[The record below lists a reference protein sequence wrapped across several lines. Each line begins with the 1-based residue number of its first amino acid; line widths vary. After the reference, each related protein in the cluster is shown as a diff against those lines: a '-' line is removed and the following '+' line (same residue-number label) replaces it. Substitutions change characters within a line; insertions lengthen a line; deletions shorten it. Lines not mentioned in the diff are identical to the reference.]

1 MDITFLFEMESI
13 FKSLYHINVTNLYTN
28 EKILSFS
35 NYTPKSVNL
44 QELFFKEVKNVG
56 KRG

>member
-1 MDITFLFEMESI
+1 MDITFLFEMKSI
-13 FKSLYHINVTNLYTN
+13 FISLYHINVTNLYTN

>member
-1 MDITFLFEMESI
+1 MDITFLFEMKSI

-44 QELFFKEVKNVG
+44 QEIFFKEVKNVG